1 MTSYR
6 VAIVGCGRMGQH
18 YAEVYQALPDT
29 DVVAIA
35 EYDPERRRAVGERF
49 GVGALFPDAAAM
61 LREVVPDI
69 AAVVLP
75 GKYIKDAVVACA
87 EAGVRGVS
95 TDKPIGA
102 CLADVDAMVEV
113 CRERG
118 VVFAGGNLHFG
129 VREHAMAAITNGIA
143 LDGTLIPYC
152 GTFMIFSDYMR
163 PAIRLAALMKVR
175 SVFVFTHDSIFLG
188 EDGPTHQP
196 VEQLDSLRAVPNFPV
211 FRPADGIETAMAYA
225 WILECADGPAMLA
238 LTRQDLPVLE
248 RSAPF
253 EAADV
258 WRGGY
263 IVRDSEGPPA
273 VVLVATGSEVPLAC
287 AAADSLAGEGVAAR
301 VGSLPCLELF
311 RQQTMEYQ
319 EAIVPDDGTP
329 LVAVE
334 AGLGESLRAV
344 VGRKG
349 LIYGMKGFGASAPW
363 QDLAE
368 HFGFTPEKLTK
379 AVLDFVRS

>member
-6 VAIVGCGRMGQH
+6 VAIIGCGRMGQH

-118 VVFAGGNLHFG
+118 VVFAGGNLQ
-129 VREHAMAAITNGIA
+129 RAMGQVQEAAA
-143 LDGTLIPYC
+143 W
-152 GTFMIFSDYMR
+152 
-163 PAIRLAALMKVR
+163 
-175 SVFVFTHDSIFLG
+175 
-188 EDGPTHQP
+188 
-196 VEQLDSLRAVPNFPV
+196 LRAGQF
-211 FRPADGIETAMAYA
+211 GE
-225 WILECADGPAMLA
+225 
-238 LTRQDLPVLE
+238 LTGASVHGWGGEISGGGCQHIAVL
-248 RSAPF
+248 RLF
-253 EAADV
+253 
-258 WRGGY
+258 
-263 IVRDSEGPPA
+263 
-273 VVLVATGSEVPLAC
+273 TGSEITQVTAWGHPDEALHGDTDEGLIINGLLQLTNGLTCAVFGEPTPYRGVDVWSRDALVRWDWAPPEIYRGMADDGRRKEIEHAYAPLAYPQFNYLGTSILSFLQVLENGGQLAISGHDLRQSLEVAI
-287 AAADSLAGEGVAAR
+287 AAKFSALLGSIPLALPLQDRSLTLYPRPYRWLGGDQSGRSQSVEEAR
-301 VGSLPCLELF
+301 DNSQSG
-311 RQQTMEYQ
+311 
-319 EAIVPDDGTP
+319 
-329 LVAVE
+329 
-334 AGLGESLRAV
+334 
-344 VGRKG
+344 
-349 LIYGMKGFGASAPW
+349 
-363 QDLAE
+363 
-368 HFGFTPEKLTK
+368 
-379 AVLDFVRS
+379 

>member
-87 EAGVRGVS
+87 EAGGRGGS

-118 VVFAGGNLHFG
+118 VVFAGGNLQ
-129 VREHAMAAITNGIA
+129 RAMGQVQEAAA
-143 LDGTLIPYC
+143 W
-152 GTFMIFSDYMR
+152 
-163 PAIRLAALMKVR
+163 
-175 SVFVFTHDSIFLG
+175 
-188 EDGPTHQP
+188 
-196 VEQLDSLRAVPNFPV
+196 LRAGQF
-211 FRPADGIETAMAYA
+211 GE
-225 WILECADGPAMLA
+225 
-238 LTRQDLPVLE
+238 LTGASVHGWGGEISGGGCQHIAVL
-248 RSAPF
+248 RLF
-253 EAADV
+253 
-258 WRGGY
+258 
-263 IVRDSEGPPA
+263 
-273 VVLVATGSEVPLAC
+273 TGSEITQVTAWGHPDEALRGDTDEGLIINGLLQLTNGLTCAVFGEPTPYRGVDVWSRDALVRWDWGPPEIYRGMADDGRRKEIERDYAPLAYPQFNYLGTSILSFLQVLENGGQLAISGHDLRQSLEVAI
-287 AAADSLAGEGVAAR
+287 AAKFSALLGSIPLALPLQDRSLTLYPRPYRWLGGDQSGRPQSVEEAR
-301 VGSLPCLELF
+301 DNSQSG
-311 RQQTMEYQ
+311 
-319 EAIVPDDGTP
+319 
-329 LVAVE
+329 
-334 AGLGESLRAV
+334 
-344 VGRKG
+344 
-349 LIYGMKGFGASAPW
+349 
-363 QDLAE
+363 
-368 HFGFTPEKLTK
+368 
-379 AVLDFVRS
+379 